1 MRHNPLQF
9 KVTGIMTLCWD
20 FGELSRIGKLTTAV
34 LVQRLYYGAEPP
46 THLPLH
52 DRDDHDQERLH
63 SRDEEDV

>member
-20 FGELSRIGKLTTAV
+20 FGELSYGDSELTAAV
-34 LVQRLYYGAEPP
+34 LGQRLYYGAEPP

-52 DRDDHDQERLH
+52 DRDHERLH
-63 SRDEEDV
+63 DRDEEED